1 MSLVFKGV
9 EPKKIDLEDG
19 LHVGKLSKLEER
31 KVDGKDYSYLDLFI
45 LLQGEEVELK
55 VGYPLPKA
63 GEGINEKTQLGK
75 LVKRFTGKEIVIDS
89 DYNLE
94 EVLKVDSVVQ
104 FMTLENQKGYA
115 EVIKDSLKLSPMQH
129 SDIKETSQ

>member
-129 SDIKETSQ
+129 SKKGASL

>member
-19 LHVGKLSKLEER
+19 LHIGKLSKLEER

-129 SDIKETSQ
+129 SKKGASL

>member
-129 SDIKETSQ
+129 SKKGASP

>member
-31 KVDGKDYSYLDLFI
+31 KVEGKDYSYLDLFI

-129 SDIKETSQ
+129 SKKGASL

>member
-94 EVLKVDSVVQ
+94 DVLKVDSIVQ

-129 SDIKETSQ
+129 SKKGASP

>member
-31 KVDGKDYSYLDLFI
+31 KVEGKDYSYLDLFI

-129 SDIKETSQ
+129 SKKGASP

>member
-45 LLQGEEVELK
+45 LLQSEEGELK
-55 VGYPLPKA
+55 VGYPLPKE

-129 SDIKETSQ
+129 SKKGASL